1 MLNLDKIRLIL
12 NIIFMIGA
20 LSTIVVYFTV
30 ENQMV
35 MFMVCCFTIFVKFI
49 EYALRFTQN
58 SLNRNKRRKDND

>member
-30 ENQMV
+30 EDQMV

>member
-1 MLNLDKIRLIL
+1 MLNIDRIRTIL

-30 ENQMV
+30 EDQMV
-35 MFMVCCFTIFVKFI
+35 MFIICCFTIFVKFI

-58 SLNRNKRRKDND
+58 SLNQNKRRKDNE

>member
-1 MLNLDKIRLIL
+1 MLNIDRIRTIL

-35 MFMVCCFTIFVKFI
+35 MFIVCCFTIFVKFI

-58 SLNRNKRRKDND
+58 SLNQNKRRKDNE